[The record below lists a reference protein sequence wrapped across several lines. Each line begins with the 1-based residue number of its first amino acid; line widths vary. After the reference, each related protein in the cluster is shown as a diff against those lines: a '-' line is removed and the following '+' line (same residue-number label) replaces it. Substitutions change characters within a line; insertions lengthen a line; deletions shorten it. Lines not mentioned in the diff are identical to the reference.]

1 MNRVLGIALAV
12 VLALGVIA
20 AIVISYTQSQSH
32 KTAGANVVTVHGVI
46 GSEKL
51 PFFQDQDVIA
61 EFRAHGFDVQ
71 VDTAGSR
78 QIATTVDLSKYDFAF
93 PAGEPAAVKIQ
104 QDHHAKA
111 TYIPFFTPMAIATF
125 TDIVNL
131 LKSINVVTTSGGVQV
146 LDVKAFLAIV
156 AQNKRWTDIAN
167 NTTYPAG
174 KSIYVTSTDPNT
186 SNSAA
191 MYISL
196 ASYVANG
203 NNVVQDATQAHAVAP
218 AIAPL
223 FTRQGFTLS
232 STDAPF
238 EDYLT
243 IGIGKDPMVMIYEAQ
258 FLAREAAKDKAIT
271 SGGRTMIYPSPTVYS
286 KHTLVPLDTNGD
298 AIGRLLMNDS
308 KLQSLAIKYGFRTS
322 DAAAFNKFLTDR
334 GVTPPPPL
342 VNVIDPPTYANLEA
356 LIAAVAA
363 VQSQAKGG

>member
-1 MNRVLGIALAV
+1 LNRVLGIALAV

-20 AIVISYTQSQSH
+20 AIVISYTQTH
-32 KTAGANVVTVHGVI
+32 KTASVNVVTVHGVI

-78 QIATTVDLSKYDFAF
+78 QIATTVDLSKYNFAF

-156 AQNKRWTDIAN
+156 AQNKRWTDIPN
-167 NTTYPAG
+167 NTAYPAG
-174 KSIYVTSTDPNT
+174 KSIYVTSTDPTT

-203 NNVVQDATQAHAVAP
+203 NNVVQDQNQAHAVVP

-258 FLAREAAKDKAIT
+258 FLAREAAKDRAIT

-286 KHTLVPLDTNGD
+286 KHTLVPLDANGD
-298 AIGRLLMNDS
+298 AIGRLLMNDA

-356 LIAAVAA
+356 LITGVAA
-363 VQSQAKGG
+363 VQSQTKGG